1 MLSMVFNVYNIEEVQ
16 MRREFKTIS
25 NHKETHPS
33 YGVHQLNNKAGL
45 RLEIVG
51 NDFVT
56 QHLNRGSP

>member
-1 MLSMVFNVYNIEEVQ
+1 

-33 YGVHQLNNKAGL
+33 YGVHQLYNKAGL